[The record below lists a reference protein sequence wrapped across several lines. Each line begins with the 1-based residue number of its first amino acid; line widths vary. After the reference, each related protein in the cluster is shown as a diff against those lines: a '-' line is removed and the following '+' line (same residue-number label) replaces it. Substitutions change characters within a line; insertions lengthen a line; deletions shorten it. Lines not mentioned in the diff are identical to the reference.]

1 MELRS
6 EVKENWVKSF
16 KKIYEYAGLRAFVQR
31 VELSSEAKEI
41 GLRASRI
48 YMNMLSSGQLNK
60 K

>member
-6 EVKENWVKSF
+6 EVKENWGKSF
-16 KKIYEYAGLRAFVQR
+16 KKISEYAGLRAFVQR

-41 GLRASRI
+41 GLRASRT